1 MQTITAAV
9 LHDSQGE
16 FSLEQVELD
25 EPRANEILVR
35 IEASG
40 VCHTDAWAKEQIP
53 VPSVLGHEGVGI
65 VEKTGAGVTRVKPG
79 DRVIISYPWC
89 GECLTCR
96 DNRPYACEQFIPICF
111 GGTRMDGS
119 STIYRDGTP
128 LTGAFFQQSSFASH
142 AITLESSVVPVGGDA
157 IPELVAALPCGVQT
171 GAGSVFNTF
180 QVKTGQGL
188 LVVGAGAVGLS
199 AIMAAAVAGAH
210 PVIAVD
216 IVDERLALARELGAT
231 HTLNRTAV
239 DIADALAE
247 ISPGGVQYSFE
258 TSGTVQGFEDAVNAL
273 GMEGVC
279 GIVTVPLRGEKFLYT
294 PEDLFMRIGALK
306 CIVQGSSVPNEFLP
320 KLMRLH
326 DDGRFPYDR
335 LIRTYPFSDINRAF
349 DDARSG
355 LTVKPVLVMGD

>member
-65 VEKTGAGVTRVKPG
+65 VEKTGTGVSRVKPG

-119 STIYRDGTP
+119 EHDLPGWNPVDRRIFPAILLCQPRHN
-128 LTGAFFQQSSFASH
+128 TGKQ
-142 AITLESSVVPVGGDA
+142 
-157 IPELVAALPCGVQT
+157 
-171 GAGSVFNTF
+171 
-180 QVKTGQGL
+180 
-188 LVVGAGAVGLS
+188 
-199 AIMAAAVAGAH
+199 
-210 PVIAVD
+210 
-216 IVDERLALARELGAT
+216 R
-231 HTLNRTAV
+231 
-239 DIADALAE
+239 
-247 ISPGGVQYSFE
+247 SPGQ
-258 TSGTVQGFEDAVNAL
+258 
-273 GMEGVC
+273 
-279 GIVTVPLRGEKFLYT
+279 
-294 PEDLFMRIGALK
+294 
-306 CIVQGSSVPNEFLP
+306 
-320 KLMRLH
+320 
-326 DDGRFPYDR
+326 
-335 LIRTYPFSDINRAF
+335 
-349 DDARSG
+349 
-355 LTVKPVLVMGD
+355 